1 VIPFEFE
8 IPGRPVSQQARRR
21 SRVHEWTQRVNQIAS
36 SAWTAQHSQPA
47 ATAAILLFYLYDEVR
62 LDADN
67 IVKPILDGIMG
78 IVFDDDSVV
87 SDIVIRR
94 RCLADVVQSDAV
106 SSTLAAAFDRSEEF
120 IYVRVEDAPAQ
131 DALP

>member
-1 VIPFEFE
+1 
-8 IPGRPVSQQARRR
+8 
-21 SRVHEWTQRVNQIAS
+21 
-36 SAWTAQHSQPA
+36 
-47 ATAAILLFYLYDEVR
+47 
-62 LDADN
+62 
-67 IVKPILDGIMG
+67 MG